1 MKRNWSLGRLH
12 ALGKTISGLGL
23 ALAVLAALLRASPA
37 RVPLMVAGAVVIL
50 AGIIFNAVKVRCPK
64 CRCPKCRCPLPS
76 YGRRL
81 PERCPQCGQPLE
93 DGEEE

>member
-23 ALAVLAALLRASPA
+23 ALAVLAALLRESPA

-50 AGIIFNAVKVRCPK
+50 AAELSSTRSK
-64 CRCPKCRCPLPS
+64 CAAPS
-76 YGRRL
+76 AAAL
-81 PERCPQCGQPLE
+81 
-93 DGEEE
+93 

>member
-23 ALAVLAALLRASPA
+23 ALAVLAALLRESPA

-50 AGIIFNAVKVRCPK
+50 AGIIFNAVKVRPA
-64 CRCPKCRCPLPS
+64 PG
-76 YGRRL
+76 GRGRGVTR
-81 PERCPQCGQPLE
+81 PPRERSWKR
-93 DGEEE
+93 

>member
-23 ALAVLAALLRASPA
+23 ALAVLAALLRESPA

-64 CRCPKCRCPLPS
+64 CRCPLTS

-93 DGEEE
+93 DVEEE